1 MGRKHLGHQAGYW
14 PESIF
19 MRSWPCPW
27 GISWQGRTDS
37 GKQRVW
43 KEGTF
48 RARLCLCRLKLTSF
62 GRGKTE
68 NGSVRGHFDGPRKRR
83 QRPWGGGREQGPADI
98 WESESPG
105 LGFLTTVPA
114 SLETTCTWL
123 CLVSHKCPARAW
135 CARRMPLQDQ
145 WILLSQLTAP
155 RGSICLSSTHHFVL
169 VEKWKTRFTIYYL
182 WC

>member
-1 MGRKHLGHQAGYW
+1 
-14 PESIF
+14 

-43 KEGTF
+43 KEGPF
-48 RARLCLCRLKLTSF
+48 RTRLCLCRLKLTLF

-68 NGSVRGHFDGPRKRR
+68 NGSVRGHFDGPRRRR
-83 QRPWGGGREQGPADI
+83 QRPWRGGRDRASRHLGIRIPRTAFPRHCASVTGDCVHLAV
-98 WESESPG
+98 PG
-105 LGFLTTVPA
+105 LPQMPSAG
-114 SLETTCTWL
+114 
-123 CLVSHKCPARAW
+123 LVCKKDATPRSVN
-135 CARRMPLQDQ
+135 
-145 WILLSQLTAP
+145 ILSQLTVP
-155 RGSICLSSTHHFVL
+155 RGSICLSSTPHFVL